1 MAAALKDQFGPSV
14 PRAIADMLAAVHASF
29 PRTAFLRD
37 ALAGYEP
44 LSLTERARPLAGRR
58 S

>member
-14 PRAIADMLAAVHASF
+14 PRAIADMLAAVHAPF

-44 LSLTERARPLAGRR
+44 LSLT
-58 S
+58 